1 MTADELRAWRAARG
15 WSLTRAATEL
25 GLSRRHYA
33 YLESGL
39 HSIKRPVEL
48 ACSELARRNASEVA
62 P

>member
-1 MTADELRAWRAARG
+1 MTADDLRAWRAARG

-33 YLESGL
+33 YLESGS
-39 HSIKRPVEL
+39 HGIKRPVEL
-48 ACSELARRNASEVA
+48 ACCELARRDAREVT